1 MWLEWDESD
10 KSERRGK
17 GRGCYSILDFFFL
30 DQRMD
35 YFENASFLDNYLD
48 ILLVEIV
55 LRNCLMKRIDDR
67 RD

>member
-1 MWLEWDESD
+1 ML
-10 KSERRGK
+10 
-17 GRGCYSILDFFFL
+17 LDFGFFFF

-35 YFENASFLDNYLD
+35 YFENASFLNNYLN

>member
-10 KSERRGK
+10 KSERREK
-17 GRGCYSILDFFFL
+17 GRLLLDFGFFFL
-30 DQRMD
+30 DQRID
-35 YFENASFLDNYLD
+35 YFENASFLNNYLD

>member
-17 GRGCYSILDFFFL
+17 GRGCYSILDFFSS
-30 DQRMD
+30 MD
-35 YFENASFLDNYLD
+35 YFENASFLNNYLD